1 MKRKRTSRRH
11 AVVTLSERE
20 LSHGITK
27 LSGSRPFRKVRTAK
41 PYEIVAIIGA
51 ARRFRDNRIAANGRR
66 SFKATTLCARNR
78 DAEEKKRN
86 QIADERHAPLIS
98 GRLFLIDLKEE
109 SSVPRASL
117 VVVVDPTIEPTSPI
131 VSINAG

>member
-1 MKRKRTSRRH
+1 MKVKRTSRRH

-27 LSGSRPFRKVRTAK
+27 LSGSSPFLKVTTAK
-41 PYEIVAIIGA
+41 PYEIVAIMGA
-51 ARRFRDNRIAANGRR
+51 ARRFRDNKIAARGSR
-66 SFKATTLCARNR
+66 SFKTTVLCARNR
-78 DAEEKKRN
+78 DAEEKRRN
-86 QIADERHAPLIS
+86 QIADERHAPPIS
-98 GRLFLIDLKEE
+98 GRLFLIDFKEE
-109 SSVPRASL
+109 STVPRASL